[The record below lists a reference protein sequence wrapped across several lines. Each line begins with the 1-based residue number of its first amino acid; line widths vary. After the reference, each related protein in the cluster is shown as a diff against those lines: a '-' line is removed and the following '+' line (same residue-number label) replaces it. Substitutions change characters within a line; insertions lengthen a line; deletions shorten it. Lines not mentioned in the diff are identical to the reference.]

1 MYQGLSQD
9 QTVAADSWPSE
20 DRWPFASTE
29 GISSWDCGD
38 RIALLEERVAT
49 LELSTYRQGSLD
61 LDPPPL
67 PGFCQYAA
75 EFVEELS
82 ISIST
87 ATSNNTLTWMIL
99 EIMQRYQ
106 LIYHAGWTADGRQL
120 WTLWPHSH
128 WCRLLSASNN
138 KCSPAE
144 PSQGLHMR
152 RLHKTTMGQAPGG
165 RFHNRNKISVKP
177 WSLHLYPYYTET
189 I

>member
-38 RIALLEERVAT
+38 RMALLEERVAT

-82 ISIST
+82 MSISS
-87 ATSNNTLTWMIL
+87 ATSNDTLIWMIL

-128 WCRLLSASNN
+128 
-138 KCSPAE
+138 
-144 PSQGLHMR
+144 
-152 RLHKTTMGQAPGG
+152 
-165 RFHNRNKISVKP
+165 
-177 WSLHLYPYYTET
+177 
-189 I
+189 